1 MSGYS
6 YAEISR
12 NAANLIKNGLPRNR
26 ALSEAIS
33 AARVLFFQK
42 HPHGAL
48 PGYLQY
54 PKGRRLRAHYDR
66 WGKPIAEIRKENP
79 EARAGRYA
87 LLNATSMRCATGRKR
102 VIECAVSEPSGK
114 IIDLT
119 YQPNIKA
126 ARQYLA
132 EHGIVDIRQRG
143 GLKTNPASRS
153 ASDEVQRAADLYHD
167 FTGHTDLKAVKIKA
181 PRVPKAML
189 AIGYCDGV
197 LYSTVRDGNAEKYIH
212 RFAKNSRPLLTA
224 SPDGKQLFMLGGA
237 YDFTERGIVD
247 KTTKRRK

>member
-12 NAANLIKNGLPRNR
+12 NAANLIKSGLPRNR
-26 ALSEAIS
+26 AIMEAIS
-33 AARVLFFQK
+33 AGRVLFFQK

-54 PKGRRLRAHYDR
+54 PKGRRLREHYDQ

-102 VIECAVSEPSGK
+102 VIECAVIEPSGE
-114 IIDLT
+114 ILDLT
-119 YQPNIKA
+119 YQQSVAA
-126 ARQYLA
+126 AREYLA
-132 EHGIVDIRQRG
+132 DKGITDIRQRG
-143 GLKTNPASRS
+143 TRKTNPASRAAS
-153 ASDEVQRAADLYHD
+153 AEVQRAADLYHD

-181 PRVPKAML
+181 PTMPKAML
-189 AIGYCDGV
+189 AIGHCDGV
-197 LYSTVRDGNAEKYIH
+197 LYSTVRDGKAEKYIH
-212 RFAKNSRPLLTA
+212 RFRKDSRPLLTA

-247 KTTKRRK
+247 KPTKRRK